1 MIEIVTNFFTALPDS
16 WGDEVTDI
24 RIIAKSYLTHWFLL
38 DLLTVIPIGEM
49 TGNFDIE
56 YICRL
61 VRITRLPDALD
72 MINGKGFSQLI
83 LLVKQRGTR
92 NENIAVN

>member
-1 MIEIVTNFFTALPDS
+1 
-16 WGDEVTDI
+16 
-24 RIIAKSYLTHWFLL
+24 
-38 DLLTVIPIGEM
+38 M

-92 NENIAVN
+92 NENIAVNY